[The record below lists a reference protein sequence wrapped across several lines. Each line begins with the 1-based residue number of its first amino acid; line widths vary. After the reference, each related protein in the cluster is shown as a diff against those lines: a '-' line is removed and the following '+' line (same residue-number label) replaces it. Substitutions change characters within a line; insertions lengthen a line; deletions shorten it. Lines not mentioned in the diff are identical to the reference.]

1 MNWFFSDQFLFP
13 GNFYKHFLLANFFW
27 KFNQGE
33 RCCIS
38 IYRSESKLIE
48 VDQVV
53 CFSFIYKQL
62 WIILFSDQFLFPG
75 NFYKH
80 FLLANFF
87 WKFNQGERCCI
98 SIYRSESK
106 LIEVDQ
112 VVCFLFIYKQL
123 WINFFS
129 DQFFFPANFCKHLI
143 ANWRSGKVGT
153 NCCRLWISTL
163 WSSSSF

>member
-1 MNWFFSDQFLFP
+1 MNWF
-13 GNFYKHFLLANFFW
+13 
-27 KFNQGE
+27 
-33 RCCIS
+33 
-38 IYRSESKLIE
+38 
-48 VDQVV
+48 
-53 CFSFIYKQL
+53 
-62 WIILFSDQFLFPG
+62 FSDQFLFPG

-163 WSSSSF
+163 KFIFFLKSHSLMKSLQQLMLLWLKWLRKNGRKLPNAE